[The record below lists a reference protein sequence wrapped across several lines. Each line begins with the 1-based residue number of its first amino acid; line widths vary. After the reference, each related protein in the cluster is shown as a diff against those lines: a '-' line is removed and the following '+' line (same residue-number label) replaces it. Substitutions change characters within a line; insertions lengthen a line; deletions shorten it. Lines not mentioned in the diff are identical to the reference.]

1 MCLVIPLQV
10 EELLPGGCARLSDG
24 RVVSLCLLEESVFVG
39 DRVVSKGCFA
49 IEKLTSGDVEELER
63 ILGKLPEIA

>member
-24 RVVSLCLLEESVFVG
+24 RVVSLCLLEKPVSVG
-39 DRVVSKGCFA
+39 DWVALRGCFA
-49 IEKLTSGDVEELER
+49 IKKLASGDVEELER